1 MPSEV
6 HHWSILTSMRI
17 WLEYLI
23 YVLLSIQNVYLCGQ
37 KLAEL
42 IKNSRYI
49 YYCTFKR
56 YIYRK
61 NNSCQNLWYLVYI

>member
-42 IKNSRYI
+42 IKNS
-49 YYCTFKR
+49 K
-56 YIYRK
+56 
-61 NNSCQNLWYLVYI
+61 YL